1 MHASNGS
8 VTDHLILLLHLRA
21 LGWCSQ
27 AAWPQSYHFADV
39 ERLGAFQMAHL
50 RALGIKDPQ
59 NWPQAKIAATEQ
71 GWNVSHLLLMSSQL

>member
-1 MHASNGS
+1 MKGAIHMPFPCVMLIHRASEDRC
-8 VTDHLILLLHLRA
+8 VKRV
-21 LGWCSQ
+21 Q
-27 AAWPQSYHFADV
+27 VAWPASYHFADV

-71 GWNVSHLLLMSSQL
+71 GWNVRICLSF